1 MSRILIGNVRD
12 KLVNNLLATKAGI
25 GALDAAQG
33 KVLKDL
39 VESVLGQQADT
50 YSKKTYAVGDYC
62 IYENALYK
70 CNTAISS
77 AEEWTA
83 GHWTKTTIAAEL
95 KNIVGS
101 VATVNNAIT
110 ELNGKTGFLGKC
122 KIENIEFR
130 AGGATNIDSMRLKM
144 PTNSWAKVYA
154 LIIGRDNIKGSIFE
168 VVSAHID
175 DNANG
180 AIKVTSS
187 SQSTISKTWSADN
200 TGRYVYSTDFLPY
213 AEVTVLY
220 YGFKGVE
227 VRHLES

>member
-12 KLVNNLLATKAGI
+12 KLINNLLATKAGT

-39 VESVLGQQADT
+39 VESVLGQQADI

-110 ELNGKTGFLGKC
+110 ELNSKTANWEQLWHGSVAEGNPVIFDK
-122 KIENIEFR
+122 KAYKTFAIEIMATSIIIVTIVNDEQKNVVAGTAVLLHNGTKYVPFFR
-130 AGGATNIDSMRLKM
+130 SVYID
-144 PTNSWAKVYA
+144 VYN
-154 LIIGRDNIKGSIFE
+154 DHFWFGS
-168 VVSAHID
+168 VAD
-175 DNANG
+175 YDPANG
-180 AIKVTSS
+180 L
-187 SQSTISKTWSADN
+187 
-200 TGRYVYSTDFLPY
+200 VYSDGRI
-213 AEVTVLY
+213 VTAI
-220 YGFKGVE
+220 YGIK
-227 VRHLES
+227 